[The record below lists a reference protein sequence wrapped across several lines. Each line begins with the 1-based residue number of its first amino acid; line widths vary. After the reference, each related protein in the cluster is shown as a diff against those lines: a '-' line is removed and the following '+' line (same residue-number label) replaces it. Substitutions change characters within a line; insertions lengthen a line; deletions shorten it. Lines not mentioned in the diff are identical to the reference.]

1 MYKCIKNIQG
11 NPLKKEQ
18 CTILLSA
25 ENQSYDGIYWLI
37 QLINISILLG

>member
-18 CTILLSA
+18 CTILLSV
-25 ENQSYDGIYWLI
+25 ENQRIRAMMESTD
-37 QLINISILLG
+37 